1 MADRSDHIDSF
12 IESAGWRGARRKPLA
27 GDASFRRYER
37 ITMGGET
44 AVIMDAPP
52 PREDVRPFVHMT
64 GHLLNLGYSAPRI
77 YAEDRETG
85 LLLLEDLGD
94 DLYTAAIAKG
104 AGERELY
111 ERAVDLLIDLHSRP
125 PAVSVPDGLA
135 EYDEEMLLDEAALFT
150 DWYMPNTLHAP
161 TPPRTRTDF
170 LDIWR
175 RYMPMLEDV
184 PETLTLRDYHAD
196 NLIWLPGREGVA
208 AVGLL
213 DYQDAVA
220 GRTPYDLM
228 SLLEDARRDLPPGFA
243 GLMLDR
249 YLGAFPDQDRRT
261 FEAAYAIL
269 AAQRHCKVIGIFTRL
284 AYRDGKFAYL
294 KHIPRVWRLLTD
306 ACRHPVLGPLQDWL
320 DAAVP
325 LSSRTV
331 PAQQRRA

>member
-1 MADRSDHIDSF
+1 
-12 IESAGWRGARRKPLA
+12 
-27 GDASFRRYER
+27 
-37 ITMGGET
+37 MGGET

-64 GHLLNLGYSAPRI
+64 GHLLGLGYSAPRI
-77 YAEDRETG
+77 YAEDREMG

-94 DLYTAAIAKG
+94 DLYTAAVAQG

-111 ERAVDLLIDLHSRP
+111 ERAVDLLIDLHSRQS
-125 PAVSVPDGLA
+125 AVAVPDGLA

-150 DWYMPNTLHAP
+150 DWYMPKTLHAP
-161 TPPRTRTDF
+161 TPPRTRTAF

-175 RYMPMLEDV
+175 RYLPMLEEV

-196 NLIWLPGREGVA
+196 NLIWLSGRDGIA

-213 DYQDAVA
+213 DYQDAVV

-228 SLLEDARRDLPPGFA
+228 SLLEDARRDLEPGLA

-261 FEAAYAIL
+261 FEAVYAIL

-284 AYRDGKFAYL
+284 AFRDGKFAYL
-294 KHIPRVWRLLTD
+294 RHIPRVWRLLTD

-325 LSSRTV
+325 RSSRTV
-331 PAQQRRA
+331 PAQRRQA

>member
-1 MADRSDHIDSF
+1 MADRSDLIDSF
-12 IESAGWRGARRKPLA
+12 IESAGWRGARRRPLA

-37 ITMGGET
+37 IVMGDET

-52 PREDVRPFVHMT
+52 PRENVRPFVHMT
-64 GHLLNLGYSAPRI
+64 GHLLSLGYSAPRI
-77 YAEDRETG
+77 YAEDREMG

-104 AGERELY
+104 VDERELY
-111 ERAVDLLIDLHSRP
+111 ERAIDLLIDLHSRH
-125 PAVSVPDGLA
+125 PAVAVPDGLA
-135 EYDEEMLLDEAALFT
+135 EYGEEMLLDEAALFT
-150 DWYMPNTLHAP
+150 DWYMPNTLHVP
-161 TPPRTRTDF
+161 TSSRTRTAF

-175 RYMPMLEDV
+175 RYLPMLEEV

-196 NLIWLPGREGVA
+196 NLIWLPRREGVA

-220 GRTPYDLM
+220 GRTPYDLL
-228 SLLEDARRDLPPGFA
+228 SLLEDARRDLPPGLA
-243 GLMLDR
+243 GLMLER

-294 KHIPRVWRLLTD
+294 RHIPRVWRLLTD
-306 ACRHPVLGPLQDWL
+306 ACRHPVLGPLRDWL

-325 LSSRTV
+325 LPSRTV
-331 PAQQRRA
+331 PTQQRQA